1 VALYPT
7 YGLVQLRPRDLKTPM
22 KRFLRSLVRTLELES
37 DPLIL
42 RSRRFY
48 PRPWE
53 AVQLRRMLSVNGINL
68 VLDVGANVGQFAKS
82 LRISGY
88 KGRIVSFEP
97 LSKAHARLRNLAK
110 RDPLWVV
117 PPAVALGDRHGS
129 TVIHV
134 AGDSVSSSVL
144 EMLDAHRHAAPDSA
158 YIGSEKVPLARL
170 DTAANEFLQPQ
181 DVVFLKLDV
190 QGFES
195 QVLAGAADLLP
206 RVKGLM
212 LELSLVPCYRGQAIL
227 RTMLEFLDQL
237 GFEVWNL
244 IPGTA
249 DGETGRLLQVDGVF
263 FRA

>member
-1 VALYPT
+1 
-7 YGLVQLRPRDLKTPM
+7 M
-22 KRFLRSLVRTLELES
+22 KRFLRNLVRALELES

-53 AVQLRRMLSVNGINL
+53 AAQLQHMLSAKGITL
-68 VLDVGANVGQFAKS
+68 VLDVGANVGQFARS
-82 LRISGY
+82 LRIVGY

-97 LSKAHARLRNLAK
+97 LSKAHARLRNVAK
-110 RDPLWVV
+110 NDPLWIV
-117 PPAVALGDRHGS
+117 PDAVAIGDKHGS

-158 YIGSEKVPLARL
+158 YIGSESVPLAKL
-170 DTAANEFLQPQ
+170 DTAANEFLHAQ
-181 DVVFLKLDV
+181 DVVFLKIDV

-206 RVKGLM
+206 RIKGLM
-212 LELSLVPCYRGQAIL
+212 LELSLVPCYRDQVLFQSMI
-227 RTMLEFLDQL
+227 EFLDHL
-237 GFEVWNL
+237 GFELWNL
-244 IPGTA
+244 IPGTVES
-249 DGETGRLLQVDGVF
+249 ETDRLLQVDGVF